1 MKKKSTTYLLIIAV
15 LSNLA
20 LNMAHPVTPMLIK
33 KLDLPALMFGIF
45 FATMSIGNFLGSPF
59 FGSLSD
65 NHGRVKYLIIG
76 LLGYGISQLGFGF
89 NSNPFIIVIFRFL
102 GGFFVTSYVTTIM
115 AYLTDITNKEN
126 RLKFIAYYSAAT
138 TIGGALGS
146 LLGGVIG
153 NSNYKYTFFVQFLL
167 CIFTSLLIFML
178 MGETIERKTEKVK
191 ISLNN
196 FSIRNYGNHL
206 TKNIVLVIIIIMIFF
221 FASTSYNSSIN
232 YYIESVLNL
241 PPSFNGIFLSIA
253 GIVGFLANLIV
264 TPYLGKK
271 FKDITIFKT
280 LTLLLGI
287 SLILSIFAPN
297 NTLFFICMILFVAL
311 ASIHVPLQQ
320 SILTKMSKDNY
331 GSIMGLLNSSKSIG
345 MICGSLFA
353 GFIFDFGNKLPF
365 LVAGIIL
372 VIGFLLTL
380 NTKMELNSSK
390 LN

>member
-33 KLDLPALMFGIF
+33 ELNLPSLMFGIF
-45 FATMSIGNFLGSPF
+45 FATMSIGNFLGSPL

-65 NHGRVKYLIIG
+65 NHGRIKYLIIG

-102 GGFFVTSYVTTIM
+102 GGFFVTSYVTTVM

-167 CIFTSLLIFML
+167 CAFTSLLIFIL
-178 MGETIERKTEKVK
+178 MGETIEKKDEKIK
-191 ISLNN
+191 LSLDN

-206 TKNIVLVIIIIMIFF
+206 TKNIILIIIIIIIFF

-253 GIVGFLANLIV
+253 GIIGFLSNLII

-271 FKDITIFKT
+271 FKDISIFKT

-287 SLILSIFAPN
+287 SLILAVFAPN
-297 NTLFFICMILFVAL
+297 NMLFFSFMILFVAL
-311 ASIHVPLQQ
+311 ASVHIPLQQ
-320 SILTKMSKDNY
+320 SILTRMSKDNY

-372 VIGFLLTL
+372 IIGFLLTL
-380 NTKMELNSSK
+380 NTKTELNSSK